1 MERTIPVDG
10 TPLVLDDEGAGP
22 PIVCLHA
29 IGHDARDF
37 DRVRARFADRHRVIA
52 IDWPGQGRS
61 PRDHVPTSAGRYAD
75 LLVAVLDALDVD
87 PCVLVGNS
95 IGGAAAIVVAARRP
109 DRVRA
114 LVLENPGGL
123 APVDDR
129 LAQAVLAGMARF
141 FAAGTRGRA
150 WFRPAFGLYYRS
162 VLQRAAA
169 REPRARV
176 VARAYALAP
185 ILEEAWR
192 SFARPAADL
201 RALARRIV
209 CPVLFVWA
217 ARDQL
222 VSLSRSLPAIRTF
235 PNARVVRCAAG
246 HAAHLETPE
255 RFEAALAE
263 FLTSLPPAV
272 SASRTGVP

>member
-1 MERTIPVDG
+1 MERTIDVG
-10 TPLVLDDEGAGP
+10 GARLVCDDDGAGP

-37 DRVRARFADRHRVIA
+37 ERLRARFAGRHRVIA

-61 PRDHVPTSAGRYAD
+61 PRDGVPASAARYAD
-75 LLVAVLDALDVD
+75 LLEAALDALDVG

-141 FAAGTRGRA
+141 FAAGVRGRA
-150 WFRPAFGLYYRS
+150 WFGPAFGLYYRV

-169 REPRARV
+169 SEARARV
-176 VARAYALAP
+176 VARAYELAP

-192 SFARPAADL
+192 SFARPASDL
-201 RALARRIV
+201 RALGPRIA

-217 ARDQL
+217 ARDQF
-222 VSLSRSLPAIRTF
+222 VSLGRSLPAIRTV
-235 PNARVVRCAAG
+235 PGARVLRCAAG

-255 RFEAALAE
+255 RFETTLEEFVSAL
-263 FLTSLPPAV
+263 PALV
-272 SASRTGVP
+272 SASRTSAP